1 MRRLIFILLLFS
13 AFGCSKF
20 GLTNLLEDSHMQVN
34 SMVKSSAG
42 FGSDT
47 PVFLFWLDTD
57 FTKISQNASVQPY
70 LVAWPYLGIDEY
82 NPGKR
87 TYDTGKK
94 YPENNQT
101 VYCTGY
107 YPSTLVTGQEAGK
120 NTWATLEIPE
130 DGIGTTDVM
139 VVRGP
144 ITGKGDQHFEKKNPA
159 EPLVFIHAQSKVN
172 FTAKMG
178 SDMAKNRYLRNVR
191 VIIPG
196 KDLLLTSFRWQEQNS
211 RYAGY
216 EILQD
221 ENFKVTLKDPNPAQ
235 LDPNEI
241 SRRELGSLYIRPGM
255 DKISFDLE
263 VEMSE
268 TVTFDSY
275 EVIRTSEPMT
285 LNFTSNGTG
294 ISLEEGDEYDINITV
309 LYDSFVVTGNK
320 AKWQEGGN
328 IPLPF

>member
-1 MRRLIFILLLFS
+1 MRKLIFISLLLS
-13 AFGCSKF
+13 AFACTKV
-20 GLTNLLEDSHMQVN
+20 EDSNARKDSPMRVN
-34 SMVKSSAG
+34 AMVKSPDA

-57 FTKISQNASVQPY
+57 FPSIGQNTSIEPY
-70 LVAWPYLGIDEY
+70 LIAWPYQSIDSY
-82 NPGKR
+82 KN
-87 TYDTGKK
+87 TTFNTGKK
-94 YPENNQT
+94 YPANDQI

-107 YPSTLVTGQEAGK
+107 YPSTLIAGEDPKK
-120 NTWATLEIPE
+120 NYWATLTIPS
-130 DGIGTTDVM
+130 DQIGLTDVM
-139 VVRGP
+139 VVKTP
-144 ITGKGDQHFEKKNPA
+144 ITGSESSHFETKSPKQ
-159 EPLVFIHAQSKVN
+159 PLEFYHALSKIN

-196 KDLLLTSFRWQEQNS
+196 KDLFVTTFKWESK
-211 RYAGY
+211 RYSADQ
-216 EILQD
+216 ILQD
-221 ENFKVTLKDPNPAQ
+221 EEYLLNLQDPNSAQ

-241 SRRELGSLYIRPGM
+241 QSRDLGSIYIRP
-255 DKISFDLE
+255 DQYKITFDLE

-275 EVIRTSEPMT
+275 EIIKTSEPMT
-285 LNFTSNGTG
+285 LYFTSNGSA
-294 ISLEEGDEYDINITV
+294 ISLAEGDEYDINITV

-320 AKWQEGGN
+320 AKWQDGGN